1 MSSMLIRFAQKP
13 CHPDVV
19 GSTRHP
25 TSTASTPQRDT
36 NKFAS
41 SPKQHV
47 SRTCVIVTL
56 QSLHAD
62 TKDISDPHPLLQQ
75 LPLTVSPFL
84 SLPTAVPLPY
94 SYKQL
99 PSTLPPSV
107 TDPQPTSQSQSDDPQ
122 QQPPQQA
129 QYVVSQSGHRA
140 HPDQIIA
147 SCRDL
152 QAHLRKLQDD
162 ARATI
167 QKWDERIRERE
178 LAEKRR
184 VAPGWLDV
192 NQNERMLVPE
202 RRDVS
207 SEHQHDGREAA
218 GGNRQ
223 SVMHTG
229 SGAERMDLDR
239 RNENAD
245 GNDEGEELDRAFGG
259 LGIR

>member
-1 MSSMLIRFAQKP
+1 MNNRTWSRKPPTFTKSFKSSSKQTCLKNVRVAELE
-13 CHPDVV
+13 
-19 GSTRHP
+19 
-25 TSTASTPQRDT
+25 
-36 NKFAS
+36 
-41 SPKQHV
+41 SPHV
-47 SRTCVIVTL
+47 
-56 QSLHAD
+56 D
-62 TKDISDPHPLLQQ
+62 TKVIPDPHPLLQQ

-107 TDPQPTSQSQSDDPQ
+107 TDPQPTSQSQPDDPQ
-122 QQPPQQA
+122 QQQQPAQQA

-167 QKWDERIRERE
+167 QKWDEQIRERE

-192 NQNERMLVPE
+192 SQNERMLVPE
-202 RRDVS
+202 RRDTS
-207 SEHQHDGREAA
+207 SEHRHGDSEAA
-218 GGNRQ
+218 RRNWQ
-223 SVMHTG
+223 SVMDANL
-229 SGAERMDLDR
+229 GAGKMDLDGNR
-239 RNENAD
+239 RIANEK
-245 GNDEGEELDRAFGG
+245 DEGEELDRAFGG
-259 LGIR
+259 LGIG

>member
-1 MSSMLIRFAQKP
+1 MQTL
-13 CHPDVV
+13 
-19 GSTRHP
+19 T
-25 TSTASTPQRDT
+25 
-36 NKFAS
+36 
-41 SPKQHV
+41 HV
-47 SRTCVIVTL
+47 P
-56 QSLHAD
+56 
-62 TKDISDPHPLLQQ
+62 DPHPLLQQ

-99 PSTLPPSV
+99 PSTLPPSI
-107 TDPQPTSQSQSDDPQ
+107 TDPQPTSQSQPDDPQ
-122 QQPPQQA
+122 QQPSQQA

-140 HPDQIIA
+140 HPDQIIS

-167 QKWDERIRERE
+167 QKWDAQIRDRE

-192 NQNERMLVPE
+192 GQNERMLVPE
-202 RRDVS
+202 RRDMS
-207 SEHQHDGREAA
+207 AEHLH
-218 GGNRQ
+218 GGNEVAGRIRQ
-223 SVMHTG
+223 SEMRVDL
-229 SGAERMDLDR
+229 GAERMDLDGSNR
-239 RNENAD
+239 TAD